1 LSWKSGHG
9 VNGVKTAGQNLDHSL
24 MFFPAALMYMACFMR
39 LQKNLSFYRLRAKQ
53 RSGLFYTTPLYSYK
67 GIVIS
72 TRLTFKRWHVKNKN
86 KEITGSSYP

>member
-39 LQKNLSFYRLRAKQ
+39 LQKNLILLPIERKAAQWAFLHNA
-53 RSGLFYTTPLYSYK
+53 F
-67 GIVIS
+67 V
-72 TRLTFKRWHVKNKN
+72 
-86 KEITGSSYP
+86 